1 MAEGGT
7 FTFSDPDR
15 YAAAFGE
22 IRLNLTITGAGD
34 FGARLTLLKLPH
46 LEFYDCCEDL
56 PRIGYM
62 TLPERQIFLSFPVGR
77 MASTSNGTVLRSG
90 GIILHARG
98 GRMHHQIGAKSRWG
112 LISVWP
118 DLLATHSVALTGEP
132 FVAPH
137 FDQLL
142 RPARAHMARL
152 RRLFGQACHLSRT
165 GQDLIDRPEIV
176 KALEGETLHA
186 IINCL
191 SADGTHNTSK
201 TRHQHASVMAHF
213 EEILSKRIDQKLP
226 LPMLCAEL
234 GVPERTLR
242 MCCTEFLGVSPTR
255 YFMLLRLNKAR
266 AALRCADPSTS
277 SVAEVAR
284 SHQFLELGRF
294 AVTYRTTFGESP
306 SATLQREP
314 RT

>member
-1 MAEGGT
+1 MADGGT
-7 FTFSDPDR
+7 FKFSDPEG

-62 TLPERQIFLSFPVGR
+62 RLPERQIFLSFPVNRG
-77 MASTSNGTVLRSG
+77 ASTSNGTVLRNG
-90 GIILHARG
+90 DIVRHARG

-112 LISVWP
+112 LISVRP
-118 DLLATHSVALTGEP
+118 ELLATHSAALTGEP
-132 FVAPH
+132 FVSPH
-137 FDQLL
+137 FDEFLHPT
-142 RPARAHMARL
+142 RDHMARF
-152 RRLFGQACHLSRT
+152 RRLFEQACHLSQAGR
-165 GQDLIDRPEIV
+165 DLIDRPEIA
-176 KALEGETLHA
+176 KALEEETLHA

-191 SADGTHNTSK
+191 SAESTHHA
-201 TRHQHASVMAHF
+201 TRTRRHHAAVMTHF
-213 EEILSKRIDQKLP
+213 EEILSNRIDQKLT
-226 LPMLCAEL
+226 LPRLCAEL

-242 MCCTEFLGVSPTR
+242 MCCAEFLGVSPTR
-255 YFMLLRLNKAR
+255 YVMLLRLNKAR
-266 AALRCADPSTS
+266 EALRCADPSTS

-284 SHQFLELGRF
+284 NHQFLELGRF

-314 RT
+314 HA

>member
-7 FTFSDPDR
+7 FTFSDPDGF
-15 YAAAFGE
+15 AAAFGKV
-22 IRLNLTITGAGD
+22 RLNLTITGAGD

-62 TLPERQIFLSFPVGR
+62 TLPERQIFLSFPVNGTP
-77 MASTSNGTVLRSG
+77 STSNGIVLRRG
-90 GIILHARG
+90 DMILHARG
-98 GRMHHQIGAKSRWG
+98 GRTHHQIGAKSRWG

-118 DLLATHSVALTGEP
+118 DLLATHSAALTGEP
-132 FVAPH
+132 FVVPD
-137 FDQLL
+137 FDEFL
-142 RPARAHMARL
+142 RPARAHMARF
-152 RRLFGQACHLSRT
+152 RRIFEQACHLSQT
-165 GQDLIDRPEIV
+165 GQDLIDRPEIAR
-176 KALEGETLHA
+176 ALEEETLHA

-191 SADGTHNTSK
+191 SAEGTHEATK
-201 TRHQHASVMAHF
+201 TRRHHAAVMTRF
-213 EEILSKRIDQKLP
+213 EEVLSERIDQKLT
-226 LPMLCAEL
+226 LPKLCAEL
-234 GVPERTLR
+234 DVPERTLR
-242 MCCTEFLGVSPTR
+242 MCCAEFLGVSPTR
-255 YFMLLRLNKAR
+255 YVMLLRLNKAR

-284 SHQFLELGRF
+284 NHQFLELGRF

-306 SATLQREP
+306 STTLQREP